1 MKNVFY
7 EKPCMNFVDL
17 CDEQMVA
24 DTSGNC
30 MPQSSQGINYDFYY
44 DIAGDGW
51 YHIHVKSKDCSG
63 NNFDL
68 HYIDNKA
75 IPGEATD
82 EAKSKAEDAIRT
94 ALSGGGKQQFSG
106 ALPAPDLSWS

>member
-17 CDEQMVA
+17 CNEQMVA

-63 NNFDL
+63 
-68 HYIDNKA
+68 
-75 IPGEATD
+75 
-82 EAKSKAEDAIRT
+82 KAEDAIRT

-106 ALPAPDLSWS
+106 ALPAPDPSWS